1 MFCLLFLSV
10 SVGFVAAV
18 YKLMGLAGVAGCSLL
33 CGFAAYLMR
42 LFR

>member
-1 MFCLLFLSV
+1 MFCLLFFSV

-18 YKLMGLAGVAGCSLL
+18 YKLMGWAGVAGVSLM
-33 CGFAAYLMR
+33 CGFTAYLMR